1 MEAIIAVI
9 LILTVALIFSPLGL
23 GGGVLYV
30 PILHYIAGWE
40 FIEAILASLVMVLMV
55 AVGSSIAHSK
65 SGRSNAKI
73 ANIGRL
79 TAVPSAILGSIIAWL
94 IITNISDII
103 NKILAIMILIFVI
116 QRILLTKEKNFE
128 KPDNLR
134 GYKIG
139 TAFGGLASG
148 MLGIGGGAV
157 FVTMNRSFLGM
168 DIRSSAG
175 TSYMISMAVVPV
187 ALLTHLIF
195 DGTIGDVLDKT
206 GYLVAVFVPIGGIL
220 SSYFGAKFA
229 IQHLPKKVIT
239 YIFISAVSLGLLRYI
254 WDIIQLIQ

>member
-9 LILTVALIFSPLGL
+9 LILMVALVFSPLGL

-55 AVGSSIAHSK
+55 AIGSSIAHSK
-65 SGRSNAKI
+65 SGHSNNKI
-73 ANIGRL
+73 ANVGRI
-79 TAVPSAILGSIIAWL
+79 TAVPSAILGSILAWL
-94 IITNISDII
+94 IITHISDVI
-103 NKILAIMILIFVI
+103 NKIMAIMILIFVI
-116 QRILLTKEKNFE
+116 QRILQTNEETLQ

-134 GYKIG
+134 TYKIG
-139 TAFGGLASG
+139 TALGGLASG

-195 DGTIGDVLDKT
+195 DGTTGEVIEKT
-206 GYLVAVFVPIGGIL
+206 GLILAISVPISGIL
-220 SSYFGAKFA
+220 CSYFGAKLA
-229 IQHLPKKVIT
+229 IQYLPKKVIT
-239 YIFISAVSLGLLRYI
+239 YIFISAVSLGLFRYI
-254 WDIIQLIQ
+254 WDVIQLIQ